1 MFTGIIPVKTPEG
14 QDELARRTRR
24 LSQRHRTVLLLVD
37 GHRSVD
43 EVLALAHRAGVA
55 ETFYR
60 ELLDLGLIQ
69 IPEDATAAMTVPVPF
84 DAAEPATE
92 PMAGPLGLH
101 AAPHVDLALP
111 TQPGALDPA
120 SASAPSPA
128 TAVVRATLVP
138 LSTAR
143 ELGSDPRFLETSAP
157 PPTSE
162 FEATLPSPQAAPVY
176 EPTPER
182 PPHGS
187 HESSTSGADSLLP
200 SVRSLLPDSTLSGF
214 GDSASIGLD
223 GPVHD
228 RPLEEARAILIRA
241 VRAEAPVAGSFT
253 LIKLK
258 RASSRADL
266 EALLDEVESR
276 IAKPRKLIVAA
287 QTLRHVRH
295 LLGMP
300 AHTAFL
306 ISK

>member
-1 MFTGIIPVKTPEG
+1 MFTGIIPVKTPQG

-60 ELLDLGLIQ
+60 ELLELGLIQ
-69 IPEDATAAMTVPVPF
+69 VPVDAAVAMTVPVPF
-84 DAAEPATE
+84 DATDRAAQD
-92 PMAGPLGLH
+92 MLGPD
-101 AAPHVDLALP
+101 PPRHVDLDLP
-111 TQPGALDPA
+111 SLSGALDAA
-120 SASAPSPA
+120 SASTPSPA
-128 TAVVRATLVP
+128 AAVVRATLVP
-138 LSTAR
+138 LSPTQ
-143 ELGSDPRFLETSAP
+143 P
-157 PPTSE
+157 PAVE
-162 FEATLPSPQAAPVY
+162 FEATLPSAQTAAQLPEHDLARVQAPGA
-176 EPTPER
+176 
-182 PPHGS
+182 S
-187 HESSTSGADSLLP
+187 HEYSTPGPDSLLP

-214 GDSASIGLD
+214 GDSSSIGLD
-223 GPVHD
+223 GSVHD

-241 VRAEAPVAGSFT
+241 VRTEAPVAGSFT
-253 LIKLK
+253 LIKLR

-300 AHTAFL
+300 PQTAFL